1 MRIGELSERT
11 GVPPRLLRYYDE
23 QGLLSPAR
31 AGNGFRDY
39 EESAVA
45 QVAQIRQLLGAGLPI
60 KIIKAV
66 RPCLDAPGI
75 HVADADPA
83 LIAEIERYHDVLDA
97 RVRCLA
103 RNRDALAAYLAAV
116 RARA

>member
-11 GVPPRLLRYYDE
+11 GVPSRLLRYYDE

-45 QVAQIRQLLGAGLPI
+45 QVAEIRQLLDAGLPI
-60 KIIKAV
+60 RIIKAV
-66 RPCLDAPGI
+66 RPS
-75 HVADADPA
+75 ADADPA

>member
-45 QVAQIRQLLGAGLPI
+45 RVAEIRRLLDAGLPI
-60 KIIKAV
+60 RIIKAV
-66 RPCLDAPGI
+66 RPCRDSPAVHSDPG
-75 HVADADPA
+75 

-116 RARA
+116 RAGA